1 MKKLSQLKN
10 NVGIDTLSR
19 IAVAFSFAFS
29 LPLVGCSPLQPLKS
43 SNIKTYAIEAQ
54 FSSITNNTGELTLL
68 VNTPSA
74 RSGFE
79 SARMIYLKKPHEID
93 HFAQSQ
99 WVDSPARMLAPLLL
113 QALESTA
120 KYRSVIPVRSA
131 AAAELRLD
139 TEIIRLQHEFL
150 TRPSQIHLTVRA
162 QLIDL
167 RNKSVLA
174 TREFDVTEE
183 ADSDDPYGGVIATNR
198 AVKIVL
204 QQIADFC
211 AREVK
216 AGKSE

>member
-1 MKKLSQLKN
+1 MNKLSQLKN
-10 NVGIDTLSR
+10 NVVIAALSW
-19 IAVAFSFAFS
+19 IAFV
-29 LPLVGCSPLQPLKS
+29 LPLVGCSPLQPVKS

-54 FSSITNNTGELTLL
+54 FSSISNNTGDLTLL

-79 SARMIYLKKPHEID
+79 SARMIYLKNPHEID
-93 HFAQSQ
+93 YFAQSQ

-120 KYRSVIPVRSA
+120 KYRAVIPVRSA
-131 AAAELRLD
+131 ASADLRLD

-150 TRPSQIHLTVRA
+150 AKPSRVHLTVHA

-174 TREFDVTEE
+174 TREFDVIEV

-211 AREVK
+211 ARENK
-216 AGKSE
+216 AGKRE